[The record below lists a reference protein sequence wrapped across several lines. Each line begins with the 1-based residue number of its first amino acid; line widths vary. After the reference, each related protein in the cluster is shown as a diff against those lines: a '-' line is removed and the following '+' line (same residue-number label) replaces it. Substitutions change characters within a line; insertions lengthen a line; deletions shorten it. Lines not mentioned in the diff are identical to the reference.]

1 MNEEAFI
8 FSLLQQIAS
17 GVAIGSVYACLG
29 LALVMIYQS
38 TNHINFA
45 QGEMAM
51 FSTFVAALCLRFGI
65 PYWGAFD
72 LTIVFGFVAGFLI
85 ERLILR
91 PFKDLPETS
100 IIVVFIG
107 LYIGINALAGWLFG
121 HELRPFPSPFSEKT
135 AFGSALISGRER
147 GTIVVVL
154 AVVCALYVFLR
165 FTRLGLAIRASAE
178 SPSSSRLSG
187 IPVSFM
193 ISLGWGLSAAIGSIA
208 GLMAA
213 PVVFLDTN
221 MMGGVLIYAFAAAL
235 LGGIDNPWGA
245 VAGGVIVGVVENLA
259 GAYVVGTELKL
270 TVALL
275 VIVGVLLLRPSGLFG
290 RKLVTRV

>member
-1 MNEEAFI
+1 M
-8 FSLLQQIAS
+8 
-17 GVAIGSVYACLG
+17 GSIYACLG

-51 FSTFVAALCLRFGI
+51 FSTFVASLALHFGVS
-65 PYWGAFD
+65 YWGAFAV
-72 LTIVFGFVAGFLI
+72 TIVFGFGAGFLI

-121 HELRPFPSPFSEKT
+121 HELTPFPSPFPEKISL
-135 AFGSALISGRER
+135 SAAVISGREL
-147 GTIVVVL
+147 GTIAVVL
-154 AVVCALYVFLR
+154 AVVGALYGFLR

-178 SPSSSRLSG
+178 NPVSSRLSG
-187 IPVSFM
+187 IPVSLM
-193 ISLGWGLSAAIGSIA
+193 TSLGWGMSAAIGAIA

-221 MMGGVLIYAFAAAL
+221 MMSGVLIYGFAAAL

-270 TVALL
+270 SVALL

-290 RKLVTRV
+290 RRLVTRV